1 MAIQKIKIT
10 VLLCAVSLLFAGVAT
25 AQKNNGKDI
34 RSAVKTSN
42 DATKTLNEVMR
53 ISDKSIPQDLLD
65 RAQAVA
71 VFPNVL
77 KAAFIIGGNGGK
89 GLISRRVK
97 GGWSAPALFKL
108 GGGSLGF
115 QIGASS
121 TDYVMLFMTD
131 DSLRKL
137 LQDKVELG
145 GEISVAGGPVGRT
158 AKATTDAQLQAGI
171 LSYSRS
177 KGLFAG
183 VSLTGAVIS
192 PDDDVNQA
200 LYSLNARDIL
210 TGANKVAIS
219 QIPPATKNFQEAL
232 TRFSH

>member
-77 KAAFIIGGNGGK
+77 KAAFIIGGNDGK

>member
-1 MAIQKIKIT
+1 
-10 VLLCAVSLLFAGVAT
+10 
-25 AQKNNGKDI
+25 
-34 RSAVKTSN
+34 
-42 DATKTLNEVMR
+42 
-53 ISDKSIPQDLLD
+53 
-65 RAQAVA
+65 
-71 VFPNVL
+71 
-77 KAAFIIGGNGGK
+77 
-89 GLISRRVK
+89 
-97 GGWSAPALFKL
+97 
-108 GGGSLGF
+108 
-115 QIGASS
+115 
-121 TDYVMLFMTD
+121 MLFMTD